1 MVKSREIR
9 GFLCILGATTLWGG
23 AVVVA
28 KSLFGLGL
36 SPSELVQIR
45 LTIASAI
52 LFLLILFFDRRLL
65 RIDLSE
71 IPYFLIFG
79 TVGVVGNQLSYY
91 FTVSRIQVAPAVLI
105 QYLFPIWITLF
116 AFFFQRK
123 PVSRG
128 TALALLLAAAGCYL
142 AVGGFRIDLLRL
154 NRVGILG
161 GILSS
166 FFAAFYALYGEKGLR
181 KHSPWTLILYG
192 FSVGALSY
200 SFFSSPL
207 RLFSAGYTPKVW
219 MAILYISV
227 FATLVPFG
235 LYFKGIGLLGAPR
248 ASIAAAWELVMSGL
262 AAYLALGETLH
273 PIQMMGGVAVIA
285 AVVLLHVSKENTL
298 PDGKGRVEYC

>member
-1 MVKSREIR
+1 MSRSREIT
-9 GFLCILGATTLWGG
+9 GCLCILGATTLWGA
-23 AVVVA
+23 AVVIA
-28 KSLFGLGL
+28 KSLFALGL
-36 SPSELVQIR
+36 SPSDLVQIR
-45 LTIASAI
+45 LTIASVI
-52 LFLLILFFDRRLL
+52 LFLLFLFFDRRLL
-65 RIDLSE
+65 RIGLSE
-71 IPYFLIFG
+71 IPYFLVFG
-79 TVGVVGNQLSYY
+79 TVGVVGNQFSYY

-128 TALALLLAAAGCYL
+128 TVIALMLAAAGCYL

-161 GILSS
+161 GIISS

-181 KHSPWTLILYG
+181 RHSPWTLILYG
-192 FSVGALSY
+192 FAVGALFY
-200 SFFSSPL
+200 SLLDSPV
-207 RLFSAGYTPKVW
+207 RLFSAGYPAKVW
-219 MAILYISV
+219 IAFLYISV

-248 ASIAAAWELVMSGL
+248 ASIAASWELVMSAL
-262 AAYLALGETLH
+262 AAYLVLGETLH
-273 PIQMMGGVAVIA
+273 PFQMLGGVAVIG

-298 PDGKGRVEYC
+298 PDGKGRVE